1 MKNRHGVEYHFEEIQ
16 PGIYTIRGDL
26 RYWRF
31 GGREG
36 IPGVD
41 MSDLGFVDPSGGPF
55 LAIGSDIEGRTIR
68 RISAENIWV
77 TPFKKQQQ
85 ILFEVDQSS
94 TSDIKEYHNDSD

>member
-1 MKNRHGVEYHFEEIQ
+1 MKNRHGVEYHFEEIS
-16 PGIYTIRGDL
+16 PGVYTIRGDL

-55 LAIGSDIEGRTIR
+55 LDEGGEIEGQRIR
-68 RISAENIWV
+68 RISVITEWV
-77 TPFKKQQQ
+77 TPIQKQQQ
-85 ILFEVDQSS
+85 ILFEVDRPEN
-94 TSDIKEYHNDSD
+94 TSLLQ